1 MLPSIVFRGLQ
12 RTQSTWS
19 YHHPYYKLYLNGGGK
34 NNFSGIRFS
43 PRIVMRS
50 STVVG
55 NAGEQKDSQTTEN
68 SHKRPADAEDGD
80 DHNRTTSKDESS
92 SSHHLSSRKRIKGNG
107 KKGQTWRRDF
117 DKDKD
122 TNEPGDKDASPHLG
136 SFANPS
142 MREEFGVV
150 LEDREKGETDDS
162 GMTKKKVALLLA
174 FLGTRYGG
182 FQANL
187 NQRTLQAEIELAL
200 YRTGMI
206 GESNFGFPHKYGWS
220 TSARTDKG
228 VHACAQVTSL
238 KVEIPESD
246 LNNLEAVRERL
257 EAKLPSD
264 IRILDVQR
272 TTRNFCAKTQRDRVR
287 YQYMIPSFL
296 LHPDWKTLFVDLG
309 IDIEQYRENGKDP
322 MSTEEVHK
330 MQDALYNFR
339 STIESRQLLQS
350 ALKKYEGT
358 HYFHNFT
365 RGLTPGQATAQRFI
379 ESFEAH
385 DPVVMDGMEWIPTQV
400 LGQSFLLHQIRK
412 MVSVAID
419 VGRGAA
425 PLDVMDRALAKD
437 GTMNVHV
444 APAQGLFLE
453 MSYFGGYNRRKGQS
467 NNDLP
472 NLDWTVAGPANDR
485 WKVFRDVIR
494 GHIVQ
499 EEKNH
504 GNFVQYMYVQ
514 ERIYD
519 FRKMYGIGGVTDDKE
534 GTNGIAVSAE
544 SSTAAKDE

>member
-1 MLPSIVFRGLQ
+1 M
-12 RTQSTWS
+12 
-19 YHHPYYKLYLNGGGK
+19 
-34 NNFSGIRFS
+34 
-43 PRIVMRS
+43 S
-50 STVVG
+50 SASNTVVG
-55 NAGEQKDSQTTEN
+55 KTGERTLDSQMAEN
-68 SHKRPADAEDGD
+68 NNKRPADVTAEAD
-80 DHNRTTSKDESS
+80 DHQRRASEKEYRPGNSK
-92 SSHHLSSRKRIKGNG
+92 RNKGNG
-107 KKGQTWRRDF
+107 KKGQKWMRDF

-122 TNEPGDKDASPHLG
+122 PNEPSGEDSPPHVG
-136 SFANPS
+136 SFANPAL
-142 MREEFGVV
+142 REEFGVV
-150 LEDREKGETDDS
+150 LEEREKGETDGDLD

-182 FQANL
+182 FQVNP

-206 GESNFGFPHKYGWS
+206 GVSNFGFPHKYGWS

-228 VHACAQVTSL
+228 VHACAQVCSC

-257 EAKLPSD
+257 EANLPSD
-264 IRILDVQR
+264 IRVLDVQR

-296 LHPDWKTLFVDLG
+296 LHPDYKALYVDLG
-309 IDIEQYRENGKDP
+309 VDVATDRENGKDP
-322 MSTEEVHK
+322 LSAEEVQK
-330 MQDALYNFR
+330 VQDALQRFR
-339 STIESRQLLQS
+339 STDENRHLLQS

-365 RGLTPGQATAQRFI
+365 KGLTPGQATAQRFI
-379 ESFEAH
+379 ESFKAH
-385 DPVVMDGMEWIPTQV
+385 DPVVVDGMEWIPTQV

-412 MVSVAID
+412 MVSMAID

-425 PLDVMDRALAKD
+425 PLDVMDRALAKN
-437 GTMNVHV
+437 GTMHIHV

-467 NNDLP
+467 HNDLP

-485 WKVFRDVIR
+485 WKTFRDVVR

-499 EEKNH
+499 EEKNQA
-504 GNFVQYMYVQ
+504 NFVQYMYVQ
-514 ERIYD
+514 ERVYN
-519 FRKMYGIGGVTDDKE
+519 FRKMYGIRGVTHIE
-534 GTNGIAVSAE
+534 ETTNGIALSGE
-544 SSTAAKDE
+544 STAAKN